1 MLGYF
6 SRILLRLI
14 QISIKIFMI
23 MSKKKIIQLG
33 LTVAKYIIT
42 LLLGALGSESGV
54 IPPLGS

>member
-1 MLGYF
+1 M
-6 SRILLRLI
+6 I

-54 IPPLGS
+54 IPPLA